1 MFEPIVRIA
10 AAALAAGGI
19 AFAITA
25 APAANDDAVK
35 PPQPQPSAKPD
46 RLPVPVTGAAC
57 SIHGWPSVEP
67 KCQFD
72 RREPA
77 GEARTVRIIALR

>member
-10 AAALAAGGI
+10 AAALAAGVI

-35 PPQPQPSAKPD
+35 PPQPQPFANAD
-46 RLPVPVTGAAC
+46 RLPVPSAAC